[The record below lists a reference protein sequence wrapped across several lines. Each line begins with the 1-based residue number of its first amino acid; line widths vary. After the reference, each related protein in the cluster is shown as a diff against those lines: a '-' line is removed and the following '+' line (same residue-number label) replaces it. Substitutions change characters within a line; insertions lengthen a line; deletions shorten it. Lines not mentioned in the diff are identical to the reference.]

1 MKVSGFFDFG
11 SAKSS
16 PGDAN
21 TWLDKIFQLENY
33 TTKINIAAQLH
44 QAANHGTGSPSVF
57 VAKTLIKDS
66 EDFGQKIPDILQYF
80 AKLVSALS
88 GNELTFQISPN
99 EFRNF
104 GGADVDVRSH
114 VGVLAAHRRL
124 GQKRTGFPRFS
135 GTLFV
140 LCNFERNEAYQSTNN
155 LVFQIH
161 STPNWPSG
169 DLNRPLIPLACQPNN
184 KILFKNCFHI
194 ARPEFQLNMP
204 QLIDGGSG
212 QNVSDAGS
220 SFGGSET
227 EEESEVRV
235 EWSSEHC
242 SLSP

>member
-1 MKVSGFFDFG
+1 MMKGSGIFDFG

-66 EDFGQKIPDILQYF
+66 EDFGQKIPDILQDF
-80 AKLVSALS
+80 AELVSALS
-88 GNELTFQISPN
+88 GNELTFQTSPN

-124 GQKRTGFPRFS
+124 GPKRTDFPRFS

-140 LCNFERNEAYQSTNN
+140 LCNFERNEAYQSTNK

-161 STPNWPSG
+161 STSNWPSG
-169 DLNRPLIPLACQPNN
+169 DLNRPLIALACQPNN
-184 KILFKNCFHI
+184 KFLFKNCFHI
-194 ARPEFQLNMP
+194 ARPEFQLNSP
-204 QLIDGGSG
+204 QQIDGGSG

-220 SFGGSET
+220 SFEVSET

-235 EWSSEHC
+235 VWC
-242 SLSP
+242 SLSLN